1 MASLK
6 FVLFLSV
13 GLQGFALTSSAAG
26 LQSVPDATRLTG
38 DVCQDCTQIFELL
51 EDLLSSKDLEKK
63 MIDGFES
70 LCDHLPA
77 ATARLCREEV
87 EKMLPMAISFITG
100 VVDPAEVCK
109 IIGLCGSCD
118 KQEKMLSYFVKE
130 ALQAAVTTEN
140 GQPATQ
146 CSFCIFLLKTLED
159 LLPKDRTEAVVI
171 KLLEEICHIVPRT
184 YRDQCE
190 GVIST
195 YGKMV
200 LDAIMRYATPKA
212 ICSLIHL
219 CKGQE
224 AAALAD
230 PCTWTAYRCR
240 DVNTALRCGT
250 LFYCQR
256 FAWRPL
262 EDNML

>member
-159 LLPKDRTEAVVI
+159 LLPKDRTETHALGQHTGAETSTLPSDVELYSTV
-171 KLLEEICHIVPRT
+171 
-184 YRDQCE
+184 RDLPGGHSKTTCSKNLRV
-190 GVIST
+190 GV
-195 YGKMV
+195 
-200 LDAIMRYATPKA
+200 
-212 ICSLIHL
+212 
-219 CKGQE
+219 
-224 AAALAD
+224 
-230 PCTWTAYRCR
+230 
-240 DVNTALRCGT
+240 
-250 LFYCQR
+250 
-256 FAWRPL
+256 
-262 EDNML
+262 NM